1 MRIRI
6 KSDERNLNIVLPT
19 KLIFGRW
26 IVYLAN
32 TVGRKYAGEQMAA
45 ISPEAL
51 DALFKEFP
59 RIKDHYGKWELV
71 DIQSSD
77 GESVKI
83 IL

>member
-51 DALFKEFP
+51 DALFKEFR